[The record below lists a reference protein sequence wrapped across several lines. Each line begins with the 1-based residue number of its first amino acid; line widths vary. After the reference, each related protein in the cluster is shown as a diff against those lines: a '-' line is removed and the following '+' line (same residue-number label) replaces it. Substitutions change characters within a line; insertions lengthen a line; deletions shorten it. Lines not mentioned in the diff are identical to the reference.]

1 MTTSTL
7 RLDSVRVIWE
17 ADFDSEWPQAERCY
31 AKAEVSYQINEN
43 GDRRLETVTSAGLN
57 GIQLAGPD
65 DPYRTEVE
73 LEQLTELR
81 DHLRAFNVPTRD
93 FARRFAPALQE

>member
-1 MTTSTL
+1 MTQSTL
-7 RLDSVRVIWE
+7 RLDSVRVVWE
-17 ADFDSEWPQAERCY
+17 ADLESEWLEAERCY
-31 AKAEVSYQINEN
+31 AKAEVSYPINEN